1 MQCQSRPGHCTLWK
15 ICVKMNHNTID
26 GRSSLD
32 ISEFAVWS
40 VNDGAAG
47 KKTKSTVFSGLLVS
61 NKK

>member
-1 MQCQSRPGHCTLWK
+1 MQCQSRPGHCILWK
-15 ICVKMNHNTID
+15 ICAKMNHKAVD
-26 GRSSLD
+26 ERSYLD

-47 KKTKSTVFSGLLVS
+47 KKTKSTVLPGLLVS